1 MHKLIMLRGNSGSGK
16 TTVAKE
22 LQELLVKTCIDFLKE
37 HECNEVDV
45 VSFSVDDLKA
55 SVEEGKWHPAS
66 DSGIRLFKYVKGG
79 FEELA
84 SYM

>member
-1 MHKLIMLRGNSGSGK
+1 METDFTQI
-16 TTVAKE
+16 AKE

-37 HECNEVDV
+37 RECSEVDV
-45 VSFSVDDLKA
+45 VSFSIDDLKA

-66 DSGIRLFKYVKGG
+66 DSDIRLFKNTKGG